1 LADDRLI
8 AQESQGQI
16 MDDGKSPQPLKRDV
30 AFWGMTFTQFFGAFN
45 DNLFKMLLLL
55 LCVDYAESVGG
66 KVGTY
71 QVCAQITFALPFV
84 LFSGISGYL
93 SDRTSKRKIVI
104 LCKVGEI
111 AVMVAGLIALRAPG
125 IAALYVVMFLMSTQS
140 AFFGPAKYGILP
152 EMLRD
157 SDLPP
162 ANGVVQLTTFL
173 AIIFGGALAG
183 YMKEWF
189 DPDIWLI
196 SAACVVVAVAGTLTS
211 LLLRRTP
218 VARPGLPFNN
228 EMMWINVEMRAL
240 LKQDRT
246 LLMALLMSSLFWFL
260 GGSVQQIVTA
270 YGKRQ
275 LALGDAG
282 TSELFVATSLGIGIG
297 CAIAGSISKNRV
309 NFGLVRLGAW
319 GIIVS
324 FVMLAGIGA
333 NLLPVPRVPA
343 SYVALFV
350 QGLFCGLFIVP
361 IQVFLQVRPPAEKK
375 GQMIGTMN
383 LTNWIGILF
392 SAGFYFACYEGIS
405 SILPDANPVPISWSF
420 LATAIIMLPVALCYR
435 PADVDLSE
443 QAACNQ

>member
-1 LADDRLI
+1 
-8 AQESQGQI
+8 
-16 MDDGKSPQPLKRDV
+16 MDDGKSPETLKRDI

-66 KVGTY
+66 EVGTY
-71 QVCAQITFALPFV
+71 QFYAQIMFALPFV
-84 LFSGISGYL
+84 MLSGFAGYL
-93 SDRTSKRKIVI
+93 SDRTSKRTIVV

-111 AVMVAGLIALRAPG
+111 AVMLAGLIAFFTPG
-125 IAALYVVMFLMSTQS
+125 IVALYVVMFLMSTQS

-162 ANGVVQLTTFL
+162 ANGIVQLTTFL

-189 DPDIWLI
+189 APELWPI
-196 SAACVVVAVAGTLTS
+196 SAACVVVAMLGTLTS
-211 LLLRRTP
+211 LALRRTP
-218 VARPGLPFNN
+218 VARPGLPFKL
-228 EMMWINVEMRAL
+228 EMVGINAEVRSL
-240 LKQDRT
+240 LWRDRQ

-270 YGKRQ
+270 YGKIQ
-275 LALGDAG
+275 LKLGDAG

-297 CAIAGSISKNRV
+297 CGLAGSISKNRV
-309 NFGLVRLGAW
+309 NFGLVRIGAW
-319 GIIVS
+319 GIIIT
-324 FVMLAGIGA
+324 FAILAGVGA
-333 NLLPVPRVPA
+333 GYIPLPKVA
-343 SYVALFV
+343 SSYIALSV
-350 QGLFCGLFIVP
+350 QGIFCGLFIVP
-361 IQVFLQVRPPAEKK
+361 IQVFLQFRPPAEKK

-383 LTNWIGILF
+383 LTNWIGILL
-392 SAGFYFACYEGIS
+392 SAVFYKICYDGIS
-405 SILPDANPVPISWSF
+405 KLFPDADPIPISWSF
-420 LATAIIMLPVALCYR
+420 LATAIIMLPVALFYR

-443 QAACNQ
+443 QAVSD